1 MADKQF
7 VAVPLAHT
15 GPSGARRSEEYFE
28 RPSGVRLYLCHWH
41 AASPGPHL
49 VLMHGFAEHCRRYD
63 ELSEYLLGHGIGVS
77 RFDARGHGR
86 SSGQRGYVAR
96 FEDYVEDL
104 QAVVRHTAEL
114 SPERPLGLLGHS
126 NGGLIAIR
134 AVQQG
139 LPGVRGLVLTNPL
152 LELRAAR
159 KPVPDPLARLLSWG
173 AGRLPLP
180 NGVRPGD
187 LTHDPAILGAL
198 LQDPWVHRV
207 GTPRWYW
214 SATLAGRAAL
224 AEAERVT
231 LPLLAVVGE
240 LDPLVEPRGVTQFY
254 ERVASADKRLITRRG
269 ELHEVLNET
278 DRRELFGLIQVWL
291 QRVCAATG
299 AQTAPRGAGIA

>member
-1 MADKQF
+1 M
-7 VAVPLAHT
+7 AVPLALT
-15 GPSGARRSEEYFE
+15 GPAGASRSEGYFE
-28 RPSGVRLYLCHWH
+28 RPSGVRLYQCHWH
-41 AASPGPHL
+41 AAAPGPHL

-63 ELSEYLLGHGIGVS
+63 ELSEYLLGQGIGVS

-104 QAVVRHTAEL
+104 QAFVRHTAEL
-114 SPERPLGLLGHS
+114 SPERPLVLLGHS

-139 LPGVRGLVLTNPL
+139 LPAVRGLVLSNPL

-159 KPVPDPLARLLSWG
+159 KPVPDALARLLSWG

-187 LTHDPAILGAL
+187 LTHEPAVLRAL
-198 LQDPWVHRV
+198 LEDPWIHRV

-224 AEAERVT
+224 ADAARVT
-231 LPLLAVVGE
+231 LPLLALVGE
-240 LDPLVEPRGVTQFY
+240 LDPLVEPRGVTQFH
-254 ERVASADKRLITRRG
+254 ERAASRDKQLITRRG
-269 ELHEVLNET
+269 ELHEILNET
-278 DRRELFGLIQVWL
+278 ERRSLFELIQAWL
-291 QRVCAATG
+291 ARVCAVTDAQVTD
-299 AQTAPRGAGIA
+299 AQTAPSDAGIA

>member
-1 MADKQF
+1 
-7 VAVPLAHT
+7 
-15 GPSGARRSEEYFE
+15 
-28 RPSGVRLYLCHWH
+28 
-41 AASPGPHL
+41 
-49 VLMHGFAEHCRRYD
+49 
-63 ELSEYLLGHGIGVS
+63 
-77 RFDARGHGR
+77 
-86 SSGQRGYVAR
+86 VAR

-104 QAVVRHTAEL
+104 QAFVGHVSEL
-114 SPERPLGLLGHS
+114 SPERPLLLLGHS

-159 KPVPDPLARLLSWG
+159 KPVPDALARLLSWG

-180 NGVRPGD
+180 NGVRPRD
-187 LTHDPAILGAL
+187 LTHEPSILRAL
-198 LQDPWVHRV
+198 LQDRWVHRV

-224 AEAERVT
+224 ADAGRVT

-240 LDPLVEPRGVTQFY
+240 LDPLVEPRGLLQFY
-254 ERVASADKRLITRRG
+254 ERVASPDKQLVTRRG

-278 DRRELFGLIQVWL
+278 DRRSLFELIQTWL
-291 QRVCAATG
+291 ERVCAAPP
-299 AQTAPRGAGIA
+299 AQRAPSDSGIA